1 MHWLSANLRNFIACA
16 LAGVVCWLALHGDR
30 DATVALTAAFSV
42 LVGALW
48 GERAALK
55 VPGKDG

>member
-1 MHWLSANLRNFIACA
+1 MSWLSSNLRNFIACA
-16 LAGVVCWLALHGDR
+16 LAGVVCWLSLHGNQE
-30 DATVALTAAFSV
+30 ATTALTAAFSV

-55 VPGKDG
+55 VPGKDT